1 MAWKTV
7 ELSEE
12 EKKAGGGRPF
22 KKLAMIGDTAL
33 GFFVKE
39 EKKTVNYSNG
49 SKEETIYVLYGQHTD
64 QHGVASTR
72 EFEVTAPYDLKRKVD
87 KAQRPPAEGGFGL
100 APGLGHLVKFKFSGT
115 QKIDG
120 RDEPMKI
127 VDLNVDT
134 EPDLKGR
141 TLPASVTW
149 AKSKTN
155 APPPPAAD
163 DDIPF

>member
-22 KKLAMIGDTAL
+22 KKLAAIGDTAL
-33 GFFVKE
+33 GFLVSE
-39 EKKTVNYSNG
+39 GKKTVNYSSG
-49 SKEETIYVLYGQHTD
+49 PKEETIYVLFGQHTD

-87 KAQRPPAEGGFGL
+87 KAKRPPADGGFGL
-100 APGLGHLVKFKFSGT
+100 APGMGHLVKFKFSGT

-127 VDLNVDT
+127 IDLQVDT
-134 EPDLKGR
+134 EPNLNGR
-141 TLPASVTW
+141 TLPSSVTW
-149 AKSKTN
+149 AKHAST
-155 APPPPAAD
+155 APPPAS